1 MYHNA
6 DHQPQRIQNRVIM
19 THTSELSI
27 VSEYLPGSIGR
38 IADLHGTYYHEY
50 WGFGLFFE
58 AKVATELSAFL
69 KRFDEKCDGIW
80 LATANGRVE
89 GSLIIDGIEAENIGA
104 HLRWFILSDVL
115 QNQGM
120 GRKLITQAL
129 DFCTAKDYS
138 KTYLWTFKGLDA
150 ARHLYETAG
159 FKLKKEQRG
168 VQWGREVTEQYFELN
183 ISDIQ

>member
-104 HLRWFILSDVL
+104 RRLHTVMTTLLEDILFEPPKDKKKINPIKITVCTIYLTIISSVGCNLRLSD
-115 QNQGM
+115 
-120 GRKLITQAL
+120 
-129 DFCTAKDYS
+129 AK
-138 KTYLWTFKGLDA
+138 TPGPLGLD
-150 ARHLYETAG
+150 RC
-159 FKLKKEQRG
+159 
-168 VQWGREVTEQYFELN
+168 
-183 ISDIQ
+183 